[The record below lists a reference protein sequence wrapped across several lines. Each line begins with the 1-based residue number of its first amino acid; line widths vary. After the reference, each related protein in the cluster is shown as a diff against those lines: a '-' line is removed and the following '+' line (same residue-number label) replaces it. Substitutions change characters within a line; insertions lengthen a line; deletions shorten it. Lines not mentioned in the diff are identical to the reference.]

1 VDVRNP
7 GRVVGRSTV
16 GSIQAGLYFGYAA
29 MVEGLIVRIRAELAE
44 PARVVATG
52 GLAET
57 LAGDIPSIEKVD
69 PTLTLDG
76 LRLIWER
83 NRPAR

>member
-1 VDVRNP
+1 
-7 GRVVGRSTV
+7 
-16 GSIQAGLYFGYAA
+16 
-29 MVEGLIVRIRAELAE
+29 
-44 PARVVATG
+44 VVATG

-57 LAGDIPSIEKVD
+57 LAADIPSIEKVD
-69 PTLTLDG
+69 ATLTLNG